1 MHWLQSL
8 DVTLFHLVNPAL
20 SSAWLDVLM
29 PFCSG
34 NRYFAPVLVLA
45 CAGMAIW
52 GGARGRLCVVFLL
65 LAVALGDTLVCNTIK
80 QLFSRPR
87 PFLALS
93 DVHVPAG
100 IGRTPS
106 GSMPSSH
113 AANWFAG
120 AMVAFIYYRRS
131 VWFMVPLAALVS
143 LSRIYNGVH
152 YPSDVLV
159 GAILGA
165 GYAAGGVWT
174 LDAIWQW
181 AGQRW
186 FPIWH
191 TKLPSLMNP
200 VPGIP
205 PAADVEAMPA
215 DEQRLRDTQWIAL
228 GYALIGLHLVVKLI
242 YLASGKIDLQQDEA
256 YQWIWSKHLALS
268 YYSKPPMIAYTQFL
282 STSLFGDN
290 PFGIRF
296 FSPVITAVISILT
309 LRFMSRATNPRAA
322 FWLCAALLTVPLFA
336 IGATLLTIDPLSVM
350 FWFLALIAGWRA
362 VQADSEARIS
372 DWLWVG
378 LWSGLGFLSKYT
390 ALFQWLCWAV
400 FFLLWPRARPQLRK
414 PGPYLAL
421 LINVVCTLPVLV
433 WNHQHHWITVRHVAE
448 DGGLD
453 KAWMPTPVNIWH
465 GLTRYT
471 TDFFGLETVLLN
483 PFLILPT
490 VWAAV
495 AIWRSKDRD
504 QLSVYLF
511 SMSAPVFI
519 TFFLLTFRSRVLPN
533 WIAPGIL
540 PLFCLSAVYWDR
552 RWREGHHAI
561 KLWLATGMAICG
573 SLVLVMH
580 DTNLV
585 TKIAGRPLP
594 AKLDPLRR
602 VKGWSDTA
610 IVVESAR
617 QKLLGEGKPVFIIGG
632 HYGITSE
639 VTFYLPEAKSDVPD
653 HPLAYF
659 QTSRVPENQFCF
671 WPGYQ
676 DRKGQ
681 NAIYVQE
688 LDFYPDPPMSL
699 EDPPIPDSVVQE
711 FDSVKDLGPVFV
723 EYRGRPIRRIQ
734 LAECRGLR

>member
-1 MHWLQSL
+1 
-8 DVTLFHLVNPAL
+8 
-20 SSAWLDVLM
+20 M

-34 NRYFAPVLVLA
+34 NRYFAPALMLV
-45 CAGMAIW
+45 CVSVAIW
-52 GGARGRLCVVFLL
+52 GGARGRLCVVMVL

-80 QLFSRPR
+80 QLFGRQR
-87 PFLALS
+87 PFLTLA
-93 DVHVPAG
+93 DVHIPDG

-120 AMVAFIYYRRS
+120 TMVAFIYYRRS
-131 VWFMVPLAALVS
+131 VWFMAPIATLVGF
-143 LSRIYNGVH
+143 SRIYNGVH

-165 GYAAGGVWT
+165 GYAACGIWS
-174 LDAIWQW
+174 LDALWQW
-181 AGQRW
+181 AGRRW
-186 FPIWH
+186 FPLWWRN
-191 TKLPSLMNP
+191 LPSLLNP
-200 VPGIP
+200 VPLARCETTTT
-205 PAADVEAMPA
+205 PAE
-215 DEQRLRDTQWIAL
+215 EQRIRDSQWIAL
-228 GYALIGLHLVVKLI
+228 GYTLIVLHLAVKLL
-242 YLASGKIDLQQDEA
+242 YLASGRIDLQQDEA

-282 STSLFGDN
+282 STSMFGDN
-290 PFGIRF
+290 AFGIRF
-296 FSPVITAVISILT
+296 FSPVITALISVLT
-309 LRFMSRATNPRAA
+309 LRFMAKAASPRAA

-350 FWFLALIAGWRA
+350 FWLLALVAGWRILR
-362 VQADSEARIS
+362 ADSEARTS
-372 DWLWVG
+372 DWMWVG
-378 LWSGLGFLSKYT
+378 VWMGLGFLSKYT

-400 FFLLWPRARPQLRK
+400 FFTLWPPARHHLRK

-421 LINVVCTLPVLV
+421 LVNAACTLPVLI

-448 DGGLD
+448 DGGFD
-453 KAWMPTPVNIWH
+453 RVWMPTPANLWF

-471 TDFFGLETVLLN
+471 TDFLGLETALLN

-495 AIWRSKDRD
+495 AIWRSRDRD

-511 SMSAPVFI
+511 SMSAPLFI
-519 TFFLLTFRSRVLPN
+519 TFLLLTLRSRVLPN

-540 PLFCLSAVYWDR
+540 PLFCLSAVYWER
-552 RWREGHHAI
+552 QWQAGHRAI
-561 KLWLATGMAICG
+561 KLWLAAGITVCG
-573 SLVLVMH
+573 VLVILMH
-580 DTNLV
+580 DTNLI
-585 TKIAGRPLP
+585 TRIAGRPLP

-602 VKGWSDTA
+602 VKGWPDTA
-610 IVVESAR
+610 LVVESAR
-617 QKLLGEGKPVFIIGG
+617 QKLLAEGKPVFIIGG

-639 VTFYLPEAKSDVPD
+639 VTFYLPEAKAGVPD

-676 DRKGQ
+676 DRNGE

-688 LDFYPDPPMSL
+688 LDFYPDPPQSL
-699 EDPPIPDSVVQE
+699 QVPPIPDSVLQE
-711 FDSVKDLGPVFV
+711 FDSVKDLGPTLVR
-723 EYRGRPIRRIQ
+723 YHGRPIRRIQ